1 MQDSCIC
8 WQPTCDIMLNNALSL
23 WSKNEFYLTFEPV
36 RNPMVLPLFAY
47 QYGTINFISSDFK
60 KWMRIVGEF
69 SHCPVQGMKVLMC
82 IITYMPEHSQNTM
95 CQMDIKEKLGV
106 KLHLIQIWKLHVL
119 VDDVLV
125 KIPGNIIVYKQN
137 LYKYVHKFQN

>member
-1 MQDSCIC
+1 
-8 WQPTCDIMLNNALSL
+8 
-23 WSKNEFYLTFEPV
+23 
-36 RNPMVLPLFAY
+36 
-47 QYGTINFISSDFK
+47 
-60 KWMRIVGEF
+60 
-69 SHCPVQGMKVLMC
+69 MKVLMC
-82 IITYMPEHSQNTM
+82 IITYMPEHSQNAM

>member
-1 MQDSCIC
+1 MNLLEILWCCHCSLIS
-8 WQPTCDIMLNNALSL
+8 IALL
-23 WSKNEFYLTFEPV
+23 ILFPV
-36 RNPMVLPLFAY
+36 TL
-47 QYGTINFISSDFK
+47 Q

-82 IITYMPEHSQNTM
+82 IIAYMPEHSQNTM
-95 CQMDIKEKLGV
+95 SQMDIKENLLGV

-137 LYKYVHKFQN
+137 LYKYVHKFQNELWTCVLTLWCNFNGQIRRIWIRSF